1 MEGRTAR
8 VSLPPIQ
15 QQQPGK
21 RGGLPFDIQWPF
33 SIKMKDNGV
42 DALKVIRGDLLEKK
56 VCDFFGWNKQQH
68 GRVSIH
74 MIRPSILQPEREKKS
89 WKKAF

>member
-42 DALKVIRGDLLEKK
+42 DALKVIRGDLLE
-56 VCDFFGWNKQQH
+56 
-68 GRVSIH
+68 S
-74 MIRPSILQPEREKKS
+74 L
-89 WKKAF
+89 